1 MTRRMYLPVY
11 AVALAPVLLVST
23 MVAKADSYPGK
34 GMTTAQV
41 EHSFGHPRLKSAP
54 SGLPPITHWVYD
66 TFTVYFDR
74 DRVIFHI
81 KSAGAQAQATAAT
94 AARNKTQKG
103 KLKNARVPVAAVAA
117 APIVAHKPIAAPV
130 AAAPV
135 AAAAAVAPVAASVA
149 APPPAPVAAPVAE
162 PAPAQANLSALMD
175 SEKGHAAT
183 PHPVTRP
190 VEKKAVAASPAI
202 STQPTVKAVT
212 PMQAVRAGLVRVFQE
227 KQAWYAGLAFGTSN
241 YSTLASGECD
251 ESLTHAGF
259 STGCGKVTGDSAYKV
274 YGGYNIMPMLAVEGG
289 INQLGSS
296 NFSTSVQQ
304 SAGFLKV
311 NTVDISGKIS
321 SLIVNANVVLN
332 LHPGKSE
339 KADIGVKLGAYTAA
353 NDIKS
358 SATGPGVNSRDDLNH
373 SFNNS
378 STYMGLQGSYQLF
391 GGLAAELEW
400 NRFRNLGIANH
411 ASSRNVDTFLA
422 GLQYTF

>member
-1 MTRRMYLPVY
+1 MYLPVY

-94 AARNKTQKG
+94 AARSKTQKG
-103 KLKNARVPVAAVAA
+103 KLKNPKPPVAAAAVAPVAARKPVPVPVPVPVA
-117 APIVAHKPIAAPV
+117 AAPV

-135 AAAAAVAPVAASVA
+135 AASVA
-149 APPPAPVAAPVAE
+149 APAPAPVAAAPVAE
-162 PAPAQANLSALMD
+162 AAPAQANLGTLME
-175 SEKGHAAT
+175 SEKSHAAT
-183 PHPVTRP
+183 PHTVAKP
-190 VEKKAVAASPAI
+190 VEKKVGSSPSPAAS
-202 STQPTVKAVT
+202 SQPVVKAVT

-259 STGCGKVTGDSAYKV
+259 STGCGKVTGDSAYKI